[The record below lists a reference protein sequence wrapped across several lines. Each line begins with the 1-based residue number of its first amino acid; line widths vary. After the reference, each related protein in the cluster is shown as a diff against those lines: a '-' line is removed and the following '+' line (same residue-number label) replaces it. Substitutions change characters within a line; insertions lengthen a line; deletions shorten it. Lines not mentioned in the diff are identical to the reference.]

1 MYKARLVF
9 FMLLGIAQ
17 ASHAAVPQD
26 QPGEWVTFLDEQY
39 GTSVQ
44 YPSWFSVSGGQS
56 ALGRGERRLTED
68 RRAEIEVYSL
78 PNPAHKTPSDYLA
91 EKLRLNPATLHYK
104 RVTQRFFALSAAQDG
119 KIHYTRCNFSQT
131 AGGVIHCIYLGYPQ
145 SEKRAWDD
153 IVTKVSL
160 SLRP

>member
-44 YPSWFSVSGGQS
+44 YPSWFSVSGG
-56 ALGRGERRLTED
+56 
-68 RRAEIEVYSL
+68 
-78 PNPAHKTPSDYLA
+78 
-91 EKLRLNPATLHYK
+91 
-104 RVTQRFFALSAAQDG
+104 
-119 KIHYTRCNFSQT
+119 
-131 AGGVIHCIYLGYPQ
+131 
-145 SEKRAWDD
+145 
-153 IVTKVSL
+153 
-160 SLRP
+160 